1 MLLQTENLNA
11 AYRQI
16 VEDATVGGG
25 VATSVLI
32 LVAPS
37 ADAMCACRIL
47 CSLLRS
53 DAVGYS
59 VHPVGN
65 YSRIGQLNK
74 DVLQGSED
82 VKSVVMI
89 ECGATVDVSFI
100 LSYLPTESKVYI
112 ADSRRPIH
120 LANIHA
126 GEQVVVLG
134 DGMLC
139 DADFPSDGECLG
151 GVTDSDDEG
160 GDTVSE
166 AVSYRNLC
174 SIIIS
179 IYIYIYIRSS
189 PCSLEI
195 SSLHRMV

>member
-1 MLLQTENLNA
+1 MLLQTGDLNA

-37 ADAMCACRIL
+37 SDAMCACRIL

-100 LSYLPTESKVYI
+100 LSYLPEESKVYI
-112 ADSRRPIH
+112 ADSHRPIH
-120 LANIHA
+120 LANIHV
-126 GEQVVVLG
+126 GERVVMLG
-134 DGMLC
+134 DGML
-139 DADFPSDGECLG
+139 DDTDFPSDGECLG
-151 GVTDSDDEG
+151 GVTDSDSDDDDSDTAS
-160 GDTVSE
+160 DTVS
-166 AVSYRNLC
+166 YCNLC
-174 SIIIS
+174 SI
-179 IYIYIYIRSS
+179 
-189 PCSLEI
+189 
-195 SSLHRMV
+195 HN

>member
-1 MLLQTENLNA
+1 MLLRTEDLNA

-37 ADAMCACRIL
+37 TDAMCACRIL

-59 VHPVGN
+59 VQPVGN
-65 YSRIGQLNK
+65 YSRIVQLNK

-89 ECGATVDVSFI
+89 ECGATVDVNFI
-100 LSYLPTESKVYI
+100 LSHLPDESKVYI
-112 ADSRRPIH
+112 ADSHRPIH
-120 LANIHA
+120 LTNIHA
-126 GEQVVVLG
+126 GERVVILG
-134 DGMLC
+134 DGILD
-139 DADFPSDGECLG
+139 DADFPSDGEFIG
-151 GVTDSDDEG
+151 GVSDSDSAEDDS
-160 GDTVSE
+160 DTASDN
-166 AVSYRNLC
+166 VSYCDLC
-174 SIIIS
+174 ST
-179 IYIYIYIRSS
+179 YN
-189 PCSLEI
+189 
-195 SSLHRMV
+195 

>member
-1 MLLQTENLNA
+1 MLLRTEDLNA

-37 ADAMCACRIL
+37 ADAMCACRVL

-59 VHPVGN
+59 VQPVGN
-65 YSRIGQLNK
+65 YSRIVQLSK

-89 ECGATVDVSFI
+89 ECGATVDVSFM
-100 LSYLPTESKVYI
+100 LSYLPEESKVYV
-112 ADSRRPIH
+112 ADSHRPIH
-120 LANIHA
+120 LTNIYA
-126 GEQVVVLG
+126 GERVMMLG
-134 DGMLC
+134 DGML
-139 DADFPSDGECLG
+139 DDTDFPSDGEYLG
-151 GVTDSDDEG
+151 GVADSDSSDDDS
-160 GDTVSE
+160 DTASKT
-166 AVSYRNLC
+166 VSYRNVCVQFERLAKKTMLFPMLIQ
-174 SIIIS
+174 S
-179 IYIYIYIRSS
+179 R
-189 PCSLEI
+189 
-195 SSLHRMV
+195 V